1 MYIIYGIRNPIDEHI
16 DDLHK
21 RSNVRYINVRRKK
34 QVLTCYW
41 RNISKGTIVISN
53 PARQIRST
61 DATTIYLP
69 KPKTDVSLCDHID
82 SFKLEISKI
91 L

>member
-1 MYIIYGIRNPIDEHI
+1 M
-16 DDLHK
+16 
-21 RSNVRYINVRRKK
+21 RRKK
-34 QVLTCYW
+34 QVLTCFW

-69 KPKTDVSLCDHID
+69 KPKTELLKKSVFHYGSTLWNALPVNVSLCDHID
-82 SFKLEISKI
+82 SFKLEINKI
-91 L
+91 FVN